1 MRTRALI
8 VIAAAALALAGCG
21 DHNLVLKVDV
31 LSYLDPALRAVAF
44 GPVPAMSP
52 ALVSGEQPLVDDEAI
67 QLLEGLNSVADVQ
80 SISLVLSAFAHDSTG
95 SGSDTLRIYAS
106 DEDTHPL
113 ATLPIV
119 ELVVNLVAGRDTTL
133 DVTVPADTRVAEL
146 FVQRRMRLSVTTSL
160 RGPESGDPLN
170 GRVELRT
177 IEAIVLAGRKA
188 F

>member
-8 VIAAAALALAGCG
+8 VLAVAALALSGCG

-44 GPVPAMSP
+44 GPVPVAP
-52 ALVSGEQPLVDDEAI
+52 GGLATGEQALVDDETI
-67 QLLEGLNSVADVQ
+67 NLLDGLNSVAEVH
-80 SISLVLSAFAHDSTG
+80 SVTIGLAAFAHDSTG

-106 DEDTHPL
+106 DENTDPRSTPPV
-113 ATLPIV
+113 A
-119 ELVVNLVAGRDTTL
+119 ELVVALTAGRDTTV
-133 DVTVPADTRVAEL
+133 DVTVPADSRVAEL
-146 FVQRRMRLSVTTSL
+146 FVRRKMRLSVTTSL

-170 GRVELRT
+170 GRVALRT
-177 IEAIVLAGRKA
+177 LEAIVIAGRKA